1 MSILHMKG
9 CSTGLV
15 LIERL
20 RVTCKWAIYNVIIT
34 ETNLKQLK
42 YLLSLLGQL
51 KVNASVREQTGFF
64 LLVFLIVYVLNSRT
78 WLIFVVAFI
87 AENRQLFFSFDIL
100 QKFTLNKK
108 NVRSR
113 GNEHLVQDEKPARPG
128 FDASPVP
135 LFTRVLRVHMST
147 GEVLV

>member
-1 MSILHMKG
+1 MSILHMNG
-9 CSTGLV
+9 CSTDLV

-78 WLIFVVAFI
+78 
-87 AENRQLFFSFDIL
+87 
-100 QKFTLNKK
+100 
-108 NVRSR
+108 
-113 GNEHLVQDEKPARPG
+113 
-128 FDASPVP
+128 
-135 LFTRVLRVHMST
+135 
-147 GEVLV
+147 